1 MTEEKKR
8 SKLVELYFYLVDLLE
23 NGKEEDLIK
32 NIFKF
37 EQFYLT
43 TNRYLEKFM
52 RGDDNK
58 LELGAGD
65 ILNLCNACQPV
76 LIKYEKRI
84 NHVDVH
90 KEIWSLDDINRDT
103 IRPWFKKLTDGFL
116 VVSRLR
122 SFLSVM
128 TYTYC
133 MLDLCETELKQ
144 TTDIQEVLR
153 LAIKEC
159 LRDGY

>member
-8 SKLVELYFYLVDLLE
+8 TKLVELHLYLLDLLE

-37 EQFYLT
+37 EQYYLT
-43 TNRYLEKFM
+43 TNRYLEKLM
-52 RGDDNK
+52 RSDDHK
-58 LELGAGD
+58 FDLDAGD
-65 ILNLCNACQPV
+65 ILNLCNACLPV

-90 KEIWSLDDINRDT
+90 KEVWNLEAITRDT
-103 IRPWFKKLTDGFL
+103 LRPWFRKLVDGFL

-133 MLDLCETELKQ
+133 MLDIYETELKQ